1 MQVILDMRAGQ
12 YINVPNKGYKAF
24 EPTKLQDLQLSLDT
38 DILTKVGE
46 ANRLLGK
53 LEGVALNVPNI
64 DLFISSYVRKE
75 ALMSS
80 QIEGTQASLIDIL
93 DPNIDSNAN
102 MDTLDVVNYTN
113 ALNFAVETMKSYPL
127 CNSLLKRTHAIL
139 LSNTRGQEK
148 SPGEFRR
155 SQNWIGSSGCDL
167 NNARYVPPT
176 PENMTEAMSDLEKF
190 INMENE
196 VYDPIIQ
203 AALIHYQFETI
214 HPFLDGNGRIG
225 RMLIAL
231 YLIEKKILTYP
242 ILYISY
248 YLKKNRIEY
257 YDRMS
262 EVRAKG
268 NYEQWVKF
276 FLDAVIASCKD
287 CLLTIRQISNLKD
300 KNSKLLGKTSKS
312 LSEVFNYICKNP
324 IISIQKTAQELKMS
338 FNSVST
344 AVQRLCAL
352 NILHENSANK
362 RNRIFSYSEYLD
374 ILKKDTE

>member
-1 MQVILDMRAGQ
+1 MRAGK
-12 YINVPNKGYKAF
+12 YVSVPNKGYKAF
-24 EPTKLQDLQLSLDT
+24 EPTKLQDLQLVLDT
-38 DILTKVGE
+38 DIMTKAGE

-53 LEGVALNVPNI
+53 LEGLALNVPNI

-75 ALMSS
+75 ALLSS

-93 DPNIDSNAN
+93 DPNIDNNAN
-102 MDTLDVVNYTN
+102 MDTLDVVNYTT
-113 ALNFAVETMKSYPL
+113 ALYFAVETMKTYPL
-127 CNSLLKRTHAIL
+127 CNSLIKKTHAKL
-139 LSNTRGQEK
+139 LSNTKGQEK

-167 NNARYVPPT
+167 NSARYIPPT

-190 INMENE
+190 INMEE
-196 VYDPIIQ
+196 DVYDPIIQ

-225 RMLIAL
+225 RMLIVL

-287 CLLTIRQISNLKD
+287 SILTIEQL
-300 KNSKLLGKTSKS
+300 SKLNKDNLELIGKSSKS
-312 LSEVFNYICKNP
+312 LRVVFDYICKNP
-324 IISIQKTAQELKMS
+324 IINIQKTAQELNMS

-344 AVQRLCAL
+344 AVQRLCESNVL
-352 NILHENSANK
+352 EENTENK
-362 RNRIFSYSEYLD
+362 RNRIFSYVKYLD